1 MLTLFETVVLFFHV
15 QFLRC
20 HISTEE
26 AKRDIFF
33 VLRWTFVFVFFPLC
47 AMGSLAFSFW
57 WFLSLL
63 VLSVLIWFF
72 RKRILESRKNERERI
87 EYESRRIL
95 EDFLRKRELREFER
109 ESRSRMND

>member
-1 MLTLFETVVLFFHV
+1 
-15 QFLRC
+15 
-20 HISTEE
+20 
-26 AKRDIFF
+26 
-33 VLRWTFVFVFFPLC
+33 
-47 AMGSLAFSFW
+47 MGSLAFSFW

-87 EYESRRIL
+87 EYESRLIL